1 MEEIIEE
8 ILSEIEYKKL
18 YTFKE
23 IASLREENLNNIF
36 KDFIEYPNNHD
47 NYKNILSIITK
58 DEYQYVD
65 PDQLKKN
72 DIILYLDLNMFYN
85 LKPYKARVASVLI
98 KDNHLKIRVFTE
110 NSTYKILNNKIKLFK
125 LLSDED
131 KVRIS
136 LYEAINKKY

>member
-8 ILSEIEYKKL
+8 ILSEIQYKKL

-23 IASLREENLNNIF
+23 IATLREENLNNIF

-136 LYEAINKKY
+136 LYEAINK

>member
-58 DEYQYVD
+58 EEYQYVE
-65 PDQLKKN
+65 PNQLKKN

-136 LYEAINKKY
+136 LYEAINK

>member
-23 IASLREENLNNIF
+23 IATLREENLNNIF
-36 KDFIEYPNNHD
+36 KDFIEYPNNND
-47 NYKNILSIITK
+47 NYKNILSIITN

-65 PDQLKKN
+65 MDQIKKD
-72 DIILYLDLNMFYN
+72 DIIIYLDLNMFYN
-85 LKPYKARVASVLI
+85 LKPQKARVASLVT
-98 KDNHLKIRVFTE
+98 KDKNLKIRVFTE
-110 NSTYKILNNKIKLFK
+110 KSTYKILNYNKVKIFK
-125 LLSDED
+125 LLTDEN

-136 LYEAINKKY
+136 LYEAINK